1 VKEPAVRNT
10 RVLISGASV
19 AGPALAY
26 WLARYG
32 FEVTVL
38 ERFPDG
44 LRPGGQA
51 VDVRGPAL
59 EVVARMGAAER
70 LRAEATGLRGMSVV
84 DEDGTE
90 LSRTTERTLSG
101 GRIDSPDVE
110 ILRDDLAHLLA
121 DAADGRVEYLYGD
134 SIAVVTQDAD
144 AVQVRF
150 DSGAEREF
158 DLLVG
163 ADGVHSHTRRLVFG
177 PEEDYL
183 HHLGAYLAVWTAPNL
198 LGLDHWQT
206 AYRLTEGDT
215 WGALVMSARDNTEAR
230 VYVGFTSQE
239 PPAHYCRLT
248 ADEQRQLLA
257 DRYAGARWEMPRLL
271 DAMWQAPDFHFD
283 ALAQIRMD
291 GWSRGR
297 VTLVGDAGY
306 CGSPASGQGTSM
318 ALVGAYVLAG
328 ELRAADG
335 DHTAAFAAYEG
346 ELRGFVAD
354 NQDIALH
361 GMESRSGT
369 ESGEGLIEELSDAE
383 REASFHKVVNSYTL
397 KDY

>member
-1 VKEPAVRNT
+1 MRPT

-26 WLARYG
+26 WLNRYG

-38 ERFPDG
+38 ERFPGG

-59 EVVARMGAAER
+59 DVVARMGAARQLRER
-70 LRAEATGLRGMSVV
+70 TTDLRGMNVL
-84 DEDGTE
+84 DPDGNE
-90 LSRTTERTLSG
+90 VSRSTERTLSG

-110 ILRDDLAHLLA
+110 ILRDDLATLLA
-121 DAADGRVEYLYGD
+121 DAAGGGVEYLYGD

-144 AVQVRF
+144 SVQVRF
-150 DSGAEREF
+150 EGGAEREF

-163 ADGVHSHTRRLVFG
+163 ADGIHSNTRRLVFG
-177 PEEDYL
+177 PEEPYL
-183 HHLGAYLAVWTAPNL
+183 RHLGGYLAVWTAPNH

-206 AYRLTEGDT
+206 AYGTHGEET

-230 VYVGFTSQE
+230 VYVGFTSDE
-239 PPAHYCRLT
+239 PPSRYCTLT
-248 ADEQRQLLA
+248 PDEQRQLLA
-257 DRYAGARWEMPRLL
+257 DRYAGAGWEMPRLL
-271 DAMWQAPDFHFD
+271 ESMWLAPDFHFD

-297 VTLVGDAGY
+297 VTLLGDAGY

-328 ELRAADG
+328 ELHAADG
-335 DHTAAFAAYEG
+335 DHTAAFAAYER
-346 ELRGFVAD
+346 ELRGYVTD
-354 NQDIALH
+354 NQDLALR
-361 GMESRSGT
+361 GMEGRSQGT
-369 ESGEGLIEELSDAE
+369 EASQGLIEELSDEE
-383 REASFHKVVNSYTL
+383 REAHFVKVVDSYTL

>member
-1 VKEPAVRNT
+1 MRTT

-26 WLARYG
+26 WLDRYG

-51 VDVRGPAL
+51 VDVRGPAMD
-59 EVVARMGAAER
+59 VVDRMGAAEA
-70 LRAEATGLRGMSVV
+70 LRSMATGLRGMNVL
-84 DEDGTE
+84 DPDGTE
-90 LSRTTERTLSG
+90 VSRSTERTLSG

-110 ILRDDLAHLLA
+110 VLRDDLAHLLA
-121 DAADGRVEYLYGD
+121 DAAGDRVAYLHGD
-134 SIAVVTQDAD
+134 SISTVTQDAH

-150 DSGAEREF
+150 DSGTEREF

-163 ADGVHSHTRRLVFG
+163 ADGIHSNTRRLVFG

-183 HHLGAYLAVWTAPNL
+183 RHLGSYLAVWTAPNI

-206 AYRLTEGDT
+206 AYHTGRTDA
-215 WGALVMSARDNTEAR
+215 WGALVLSARNNTEAR
-230 VYVGFTSQE
+230 VYVGFNSEDTRYLSFT
-239 PPAHYCRLT
+239 P
-248 ADEQRQLLA
+248 DEQRHELA
-257 DRYAGARWEMPRLL
+257 RRFAGTGWEMPRLM
-271 DAMWQAPDFHFD
+271 DTMWTAPDFHFD

-291 GWSRGR
+291 SWSRGR
-297 VTLVGDAGY
+297 VTLLGDAGY

-328 ELRAADG
+328 ELHAADG
-335 DHTAAFAAYEG
+335 DHTAAFAAYER
-346 ELRGFVAD
+346 ELRGYVTD
-354 NQDIALH
+354 NQDLALH
-361 GMESRSGT
+361 SMEARRVQA
-369 ESGEGLIEELSDAE
+369 EGGDLLAELSDEE
-383 REASFHKVVNSYTL
+383 REAHFRKVVLGYTL

>member
-1 VKEPAVRNT
+1 MKNT

-26 WLARYG
+26 WLDRYG

-59 EVVARMGAAER
+59 DVVARMGAAER
-70 LRAEATGLRGMSVV
+70 LRALTTGLRGMNVL
-84 DEDGTE
+84 DKNGTE
-90 LSRTTERTLSG
+90 VSRSTERTLSG

-121 DAADGRVEYLYGD
+121 DAAGDRVEYLYGD
-134 SIAVVTQDAD
+134 SITAVTQSAD
-144 AVQVRF
+144 AVQVRLE
-150 DSGAEREF
+150 SGAEREF

-163 ADGVHSHTRRLVFG
+163 ADGVHSNTRRLVFG

-183 HHLGAYLAVWTAPNL
+183 THLGTYLAVWTAPNI

-206 AYRLTEGDT
+206 AYHTGLADA

-230 VYVGFTSQE
+230 VYVGFNSDQ
-239 PPAHYCRLT
+239 PPADYVALT
-248 ADEQRQLLA
+248 PDEQRRELA
-257 DRYAGARWEMPRLL
+257 RRYAAADGWEMPRLL
-271 DAMWQAPDFHFD
+271 QTMWQAPDFHFD
-283 ALAQIRMD
+283 ALAQIHMD
-291 GWSRGR
+291 RWSRGR
-297 VTLVGDAGY
+297 VTLLGDAGY

-328 ELRAADG
+328 ELHAADG
-335 DHTAAFAAYEG
+335 DHVAAYAAYER
-346 ELRGFVAD
+346 ELRDYVTD
-354 NQDIALH
+354 NQNLALH
-361 GMESRSGT
+361 GME
-369 ESGEGLIEELSDAE
+369 EHAAEAADAVPDPTA
-383 REASFHKVVNSYTL
+383 EAEAKAYFAKVVGSYTL
-397 KDY
+397 KDYSPRR